1 MILENLIL
9 PVLSGIFY
17 VAVADYIS
25 DRDIIFYVSGSICFT
40 AVGASVGGISMLI
53 SSERRFGTLYAT
65 IGSVFH
71 PIYLFLGRI
80 LYWCAV
86 FSDLHSTQWDRLF
99 CWDHRVAKT
108 ECHGHQF
115 SCGKSAVIV

>member
-1 MILENLIL
+1 MRSRVFSI
-9 PVLSGIFY
+9 Y
-17 VAVADYIS
+17 
-25 DRDIIFYVSGSICFT
+25 GSILFAVSHIHTRAVDFSGVAAKFT
-40 AVGASVGGISMLI
+40 V
-53 SSERRFGTLYAT
+53 
-65 IGSVFH
+65 
-71 PIYLFLGRI
+71 
-80 LYWCAV
+80 V